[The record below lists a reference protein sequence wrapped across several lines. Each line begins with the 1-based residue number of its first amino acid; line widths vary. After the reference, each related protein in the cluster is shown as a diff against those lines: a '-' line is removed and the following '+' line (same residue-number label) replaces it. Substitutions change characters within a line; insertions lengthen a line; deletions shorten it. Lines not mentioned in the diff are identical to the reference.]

1 MDGTV
6 YDLNLHAVII
16 SQSPVFREL
25 LAYQYQPPKPLI
37 ITLPSFISY
46 QAFTIAITSL
56 YSPQSASTHI
66 TLNNA
71 FAILCASYFL
81 HLDSLSLEAMEVL
94 SRGIDN
100 KSITDEEIVSLV
112 DWCNYLV
119 GSEGGQGAFEI
130 APNGIDLFG
139 KGIKNL
145 MLNGNMN
152 GGQQQQQQQQ
162 QPVENDQRSMY
173 LGYATRLKYELSERL
188 IRLPFELGITV
199 SDCGGKPSAGFS
211 AFLQICTKLPF
222 DWFKSKF
229 LSPLDT

>member
-46 QAFTIAITSL
+46 QAFNIAITSL

-66 TLNNA
+66 TPTNA

-81 HLDSLSLEAMEVL
+81 HLDSLSVEAMEVL
-94 SRGIDN
+94 SRTIDS
-100 KSITDEEIVSLV
+100 KSITDEEIISLV
-112 DWCNYLV
+112 DWCNYLA
-119 GSEGGQGAFEI
+119 GSEGIQGAFEI

-139 KGIKNL
+139 KGVSK

-152 GGQQQQQQQQ
+152 MNGGGQQQQL
-162 QPVENDQRSMY
+162 VEEDQRTMY
-173 LGYATRLKYELSERL
+173 IGYAQKLKYELSERL
-188 IRLPFELGITV
+188 NRLPFELGITV
-199 SDCGGKPSAGFS
+199 SDCGTGKPSAGFL
-211 AFLQICTKLPF
+211 AFISICTKLPF
-222 DWFKSKF
+222 DWFKSK
-229 LSPLDT
+229 LL